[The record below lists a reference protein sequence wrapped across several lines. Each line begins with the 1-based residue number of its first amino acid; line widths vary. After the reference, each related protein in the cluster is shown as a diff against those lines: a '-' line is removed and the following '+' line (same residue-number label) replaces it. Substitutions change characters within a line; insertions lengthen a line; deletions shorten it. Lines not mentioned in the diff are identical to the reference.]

1 MPAIR
6 YPAPLRPGD
15 RVGVTAPSTGVPAA
29 LRPRLE
35 FALRVVRERGYE
47 VVAGDCL
54 HGDGIVSAPAAD
66 RAAEL
71 QAMLTDPAIR
81 AVVPPWGGELAVE
94 LLPLL
99 DLEAIAAAEPTW
111 LVGYS
116 DLSTLLVAITAR
128 TGIATLHAAN
138 LLDTPYALP
147 APLKP
152 WDEVAATPAGGTVE
166 QGSGERHR
174 GGGYDDWEREPEI
187 AVPRLDTPTR
197 WTRLD
202 ADAPLHARGRL
213 IGGCI
218 ETVSVLAGTP
228 FGDVSAL
235 AGDGLI
241 VYVEA
246 SDQPALDIARGL
258 WRFRLAGW
266 FDAAAAVLVGRTH
279 APASGDFT
287 QEDAVRSALAG
298 TGVPVVTGVDCG
310 HVPPQLSLVNGAR
323 AELTLAPDGR
333 ATLRQQLI

>member
-1 MPAIR
+1 
-6 YPAPLRPGD
+6 
-15 RVGVTAPSTGVPAA
+15 
-29 LRPRLE
+29 
-35 FALRVVRERGYE
+35 
-47 VVAGDCL
+47 
-54 HGDGIVSAPAAD
+54 
-66 RAAEL
+66 
-71 QAMLTDPAIR
+71 MLTDPAMR

-94 LLPLL
+94 VLPLL

-147 APLKP
+147 APFKP

-166 QGSGERHR
+166 QGPSERHR
-174 GGGYDDWEREPEI
+174 GGGYDGWEREPEI
-187 AVPRLDTPTR
+187 AAPRLDTPTR
-197 WTRLD
+197 WRRLD

-258 WRFRLAGW
+258 WRLRLAGGSTRRPRCW
-266 FDAAAAVLVGRTH
+266 SGARTRRPPATSRRRTRCAAPWR
-279 APASGDFT
+279 APAY
-287 QEDAVRSALAG
+287 RS
-298 TGVPVVTGVDCG
+298 
-310 HVPPQLSLVNGAR
+310 
-323 AELTLAPDGR
+323 
-333 ATLRQQLI
+333 